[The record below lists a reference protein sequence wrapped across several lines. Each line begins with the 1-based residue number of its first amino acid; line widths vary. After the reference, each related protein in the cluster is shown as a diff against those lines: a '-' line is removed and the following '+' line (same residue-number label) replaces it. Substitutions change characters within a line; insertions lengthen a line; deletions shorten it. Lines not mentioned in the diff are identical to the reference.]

1 MSTLEPALH
10 HVVTDQNRRLA
21 WWQWGAPDA
30 PHLVVCVHG
39 LTRQGRDFDVIAAA
53 LVARAQAQG
62 RAIRVVC
69 PDVAGRGRSDPLPNP
84 LAYVPLTYVADMLPV
99 LADLQR
105 CAPIAAL
112 DWIGTSMG
120 GIMGM
125 LIASAPQDTLPAPV
139 RRLVLND
146 VGPELDWGALQRI
159 GAYVGQMPDWITLEQ
174 AAAALRGINAG
185 FGPHSDAAW
194 LELSRHCLRATP
206 DGRWRLHYD
215 PAIAQ
220 AFKSLATREA
230 SDKANAIMWQL
241 YDRITAQVLL
251 IRGGNSDLLT
261 PATAQAMAARG
272 PRARVVEF
280 AGVGHAPT
288 LIAPDQQRVVLDFL
302 LPEYAEE
309 GLEHLR

>member
-1 MSTLEPALH
+1 MPTLEPALH
-10 HVVTDQNRRLA
+10 HAVTDQNRRLA

-62 RAIRVVC
+62 RALRVVC
-69 PDVAGRGRSDPLPNP
+69 PDVAGRGQSDPLPDP
-84 LAYVPLTYVADMLPV
+84 LAYQPLTYVADMLPV
-99 LADLQR
+99 LADVQR
-105 CAPIAAL
+105 RAPITAL

-125 LIASAPQDTLPAPV
+125 LIAASPQELLPAPV

-146 VGPELDWGALQRI
+146 VGPALEWGALQRI
-159 GAYVGQMPDWITLEQ
+159 GAYVGQTPTWATPE
-174 AAAALRGINAG
+174 AAAIALRATHAG
-185 FGPHSDAAW
+185 FGPHTDAAW
-194 LELSRHCLRATP
+194 LELTRHCLRATP

-220 AFKSLATREA
+220 AFKSLASPEA
-230 SDKANAIMWQL
+230 SDQANAAMWQV
-241 YDRITAQVLL
+241 YDRITAQMLL
-251 IRGGNSDLLT
+251 LRGGDSDLLP

-302 LPEYAEE
+302 LPDPAEVS
-309 GLEHLR
+309 

>member
-1 MSTLEPALH
+1 MSTLEPTLH
-10 HVVTDQNRRLA
+10 DVSTGQNRRLA

-62 RAIRVVC
+62 AAIRVVC
-69 PDVAGRGRSDPLPNP
+69 PDVAGRGHSDRLTDP
-84 LAYVPLTYVADMLPV
+84 LAYQPATYVADMLPV

-105 CAPIAAL
+105 RASIATL

-125 LIASAPQDTLPAPV
+125 LIAAMPQDKLPAPV

-146 VGPELDWGALQRI
+146 VGPELEWAALQRI
-159 GAYVGQMPDWITLEQ
+159 GAYVGQVQTWDTREQ
-174 AAAALRGINAG
+174 AAAALRVLHTS

-194 LELSRHCLRATP
+194 FELSRHCLRETP
-206 DGRWRLHYD
+206 DGRWQLHYD

-220 AFKSLATREA
+220 AFTNLGTPESNAKA
-230 SDKANAIMWQL
+230 SAAMWHL
-241 YDRITAQVLL
+241 YDRMTARVLL
-251 IRGGNSDLLT
+251 LRGGDSDLLT
-261 PATAQAMAARG
+261 RAAAQMMAERG
-272 PRARVVEF
+272 PRATVVEF

-288 LIAPDQQRVVLDFL
+288 LIAPDQQRAVLDFL
-302 LPEYAEE
+302 LPDPASTAA
-309 GLEHLR
+309 

>member
-1 MSTLEPALH
+1 MPIPEPALH
-10 HVVTDQNRRLA
+10 HITVAQNRRLA
-21 WWQWGAPDA
+21 WWQWGTPDA
-30 PHLVVCVHG
+30 PHLVVCMHG

-69 PDVAGRGRSDPLPNP
+69 PDVAGRGQSDPLPDP
-84 LAYVPLTYVADMLPV
+84 QAYLPLTYVADMLPV

-105 CAPIAAL
+105 RAPIAAL

-125 LIASAPQDTLPAPV
+125 LLAGSPQDALPAPV

-146 VGPELDWGALQRI
+146 VGPELEWAALQRI
-159 GAYVGQMPDWITLEQ
+159 GTYIGRVPVWATVEE
-174 AAAALRGINAG
+174 AAAALRVINAG

-194 LELSRHCLRATP
+194 LELSRHCLRAMP
-206 DGRWRLHYD
+206 DGRWQLSYD

-220 AFKSLATREA
+220 VFSSVTPE
-230 SDKANAIMWQL
+230 ANAKATAALWQF

-251 IRGGNSDLLT
+251 IRGGDSDLLT
-261 PATAQAMAARG
+261 PVTAQAMAARG
-272 PRARVVEF
+272 PRAKVIEF

-288 LIAPDQQRVVLDFL
+288 LIAPDQQRAVLDFL
-302 LPEYAEE
+302 LPEHAEE
-309 GLEHLR
+309 ALEPLR

>member
-1 MSTLEPALH
+1 MSIPEPVLH
-10 HVVTDQNRRLA
+10 CVATDQNRRLA

-39 LTRQGRDFDVIAAA
+39 LTRQGRDFDAIAAA
-53 LVARAQAQG
+53 LVVRAQAQG

-69 PDVAGRGRSDPLPNP
+69 PDVAGRGQSDRLPNP
-84 LAYVPLTYVADMLPV
+84 QAYVPLTYVADMLPV

-105 CAPIAAL
+105 HTPIATL

-125 LIASAPQDTLPAPV
+125 LLAGSPQDALPAPV

-146 VGPELDWGALQRI
+146 VGPELAWSALRRI
-159 GAYVGQMPDWITLEQ
+159 GAYVGQTPDWATVAD
-174 AAAALRGINAG
+174 AAAALRVVNAG

-220 AFKSLATREA
+220 AFKSLDTSEA
-230 SDKANAIMWQL
+230 SEQANAVMWQI
-241 YDRITAQVLL
+241 YDRITARVLL
-251 IRGGNSDLLT
+251 LRGGDSDLLT
-261 PATAQAMAARG
+261 SATAQAMAARG
-272 PRARVVEF
+272 PKAQVVEF

-288 LIAPDQQRVVLDFL
+288 LMAPDQQRAVLDFL
-302 LPEYAEE
+302 LPDSA
-309 GLEHLR
+309 RTADVAA